1 MSGVGLPIP
10 QERCCRGLVGDL
22 AEGATVHLDD
32 LLLDRLTDACSTL
45 KAVYHGSSLL
55 GPQRGGALPLL
66 DVLCGERDGSGGNR
80 ARSEAEDYDR

>member
-1 MSGVGLPIP
+1 MPRVELETFGGRLPPYISMI
-10 QERCCRGLVGDL
+10 CSLIDS
-22 AEGATVHLDD
+22 
-32 LLLDRLTDACSTL
+32 TDACSTL

-55 GPQRGGALPLL
+55 GPQREQRALPLL